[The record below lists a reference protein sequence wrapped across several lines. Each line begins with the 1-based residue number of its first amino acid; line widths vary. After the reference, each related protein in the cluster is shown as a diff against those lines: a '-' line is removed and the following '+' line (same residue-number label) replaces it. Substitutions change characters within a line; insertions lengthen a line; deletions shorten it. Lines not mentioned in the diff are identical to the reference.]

1 MISLPFLFHAVSIL
15 ILFSFCHLFSLT
27 LLLGL
32 IALLFRYL
40 LIVTCHSYRFAPVLY
55 RSYTRT
61 LMLLLNVAMG
71 TVFFYSFSTFRLAG
85 QLFLFGSISNSNS
98 NNNTGRTL
106 SVFCCK
112 RRRQNQAES
121 NRSITTFDPDSLL
134 YMIDPVL
141 PVKVRSPSGEKKRE
155 KTALAVIDTGASDSV
170 ISKQLVEELQL
181 LSHHIETYE
190 DGTQEEVVELE
201 IAAAGRGGG
210 GGGGGSETEENK
222 EEEESNV
229 AVKTGKSS
237 GAQSAK
243 KFIKIYCA
251 VTSIEFGDFNKRMP
265 SSKLE
270 RLARVLG
277 IPPEQMITP
286 GELPNKGA
294 DVTCGE
300 LLLGTDVIPR
310 LVLPPRSAPARVIP
324 LAANLSATETPL
336 GYLVQGTQLKPMAN
350 SSSTAAKSY
359 CPYFVHNWQY
369 CSISGRSLSDWLH
382 LGVFFVLY
390 GFLYIEMAFHFV
402 RDWIRA

>member
-1 MISLPFLFHAVSIL
+1 
-15 ILFSFCHLFSLT
+15 
-27 LLLGL
+27 
-32 IALLFRYL
+32 
-40 LIVTCHSYRFAPVLY
+40 
-55 RSYTRT
+55 
-61 LMLLLNVAMG
+61 MLLLNVAMG
-71 TVFFYSFSTFRLAG
+71 TVFFYSFSTFRLAE

-112 RRRQNQAES
+112 RRQNQAES
-121 NRSITTFDPDSLL
+121 NRNITTFDPDSLL

-141 PVKVRSPSGEKKRE
+141 PVKVRSPSGENRKRE
-155 KTALAVIDTGASDSV
+155 KTALAVIDTGASGSV
-170 ISKQLVEELQL
+170 ISKQLVEELQIL
-181 LSHHIETYE
+181 PHHIKTYE

-210 GGGGGSETEENK
+210 GGGSETEEKK
-222 EEEESNV
+222 EEEESIDV
-229 AVKTGKSS
+229 DVKTGKSS

-243 KFIKIYCA
+243 KFTKIYCA
-251 VTSIEFGDFNKRMP
+251 VTSIEFGDFNKRLP

-270 RLARVLG
+270 RLADVLG
-277 IPPEQMITP
+277 IPPDQMITP
-286 GELPNKGA
+286 GELPNKA

-310 LVLPPRSAPARVIP
+310 LLLPPRSAPARVIP

-350 SSSTAAKSY
+350 NSSTAVVKSH

-382 LGVFFVLY
+382 LGGFFVLY

>member
-1 MISLPFLFHAVSIL
+1 
-15 ILFSFCHLFSLT
+15 
-27 LLLGL
+27 
-32 IALLFRYL
+32 
-40 LIVTCHSYRFAPVLY
+40 
-55 RSYTRT
+55 
-61 LMLLLNVAMG
+61 
-71 TVFFYSFSTFRLAG
+71 
-85 QLFLFGSISNSNS
+85 
-98 NNNTGRTL
+98 
-106 SVFCCK
+106 
-112 RRRQNQAES
+112 
-121 NRSITTFDPDSLL
+121 
-134 YMIDPVL
+134 MIDPVL
-141 PVKVRSPSGEKKRE
+141 PVKIRSPSGEKRE
-155 KTALAVIDTGASDSV
+155 KTALAVIDTGASGSV
-170 ISKQLVEELQL
+170 ISKQLVKELQIL
-181 LSHHIETYE
+181 PHHIETYE

-210 GGGGGSETEENK
+210 GGGNETEETK

-270 RLARVLG
+270 RLAGVLG
-277 IPPEQMITP
+277 IPPDQMITP

-336 GYLVQGTQLKPMAN
+336 GYLVQGTQLKPMATN
-350 SSSTAAKSY
+350 NSSTAVVKSY

-390 GFLYIEMAFHFV
+390 GFIYIEMAFHFV